1 MKYTSRIH
9 QKHLGPIEFL
19 SNEKLIERFF
29 YVLETREKKINL
41 KDVNHLQLLKIQ
53 EVLTS
58 LNLTHNLISKIRNGD
73 GKRYFNNNDH
83 QKFIERYDQTIGRL
97 IKERERKFME
107 GFLTLFKKNQY
118 NITKTL
124 RELNSSQRILKS
136 LEKKYKFHSKVKS
149 LIKEFEI
156 QNREVVYKGRMEL
169 CLELYKKGI
178 RVRYSRKISGVD
190 EPNLSKLKNTSPKL
204 YELIKSKVQK
214 KDQYSKFGNNRITQ
228 QDIDSC
234 LLQIQKLMS
243 LNDLKLTPIQ
253 TNHLNDC
260 ILSENK
266 LLVEFN
272 KKFNN
277 SQTLELE
284 KLRGLEKKNKYDG
297 IYLKKSYVRELI
309 EGNDKSFIREILN
322 HLKLNF
328 STNKDTS
335 FSPSKTFKNFNYDNK
350 KVKPF
355 HITEQLK
362 FNSEV
367 KKKFLKLIDE
377 IKLSNHL
384 RSKDKFLE
392 YYRSG
397 RGFRKYIREKDI
409 IKELG
414 ISYLTLKVLNETF
427 KRELKEIKSK
437 YFSESWDEWIL
448 KSKDRVLD
456 FQERGFH
463 YNDSLMMG
471 GMGDGGS
478 KRLESILEIVKDREF
493 EKKFIKGVRRFNDKK
508 EWLPIS
514 DQKIRKKRDYIEKLT
529 QLKLK
534 NEEIHSEKFKGMEDK
549 DFNRKYQVGY
559 DSLFHSKNY
568 LPPEYPFYLRRVLIV
583 LIRQREKEL
592 IKDLKKF
599 ERRKK
604 VVDFKLKNV
613 PRNDRERVSKVSRSG
628 KIFYDVNQ
636 NVIYRTCS
644 SCIETKPINHFPRRK
659 NGRSSKCL
667 ECLNIMRYGTK
678 NKKYKG
684 DWKGGVQIKKRNSN
698 NEITHLRC
706 TSCNQF
712 KINSKFRYRFQGSRV
727 CEDCYVILPNNVLT
741 RRGEFKTINGKQV
754 RVRLYDEKTFS
765 VLKKRCSKCEKLL
778 PIDLFGLNNSSPYD
792 GRSYRC
798 KPCLN
803 KKSLK
808 K

>member
-1 MKYTSRIH
+1 MKYTSRKH
-9 QKHLGPIEFL
+9 QKHIGPIEFL

-29 YVLETREKKINL
+29 YVIETREKKIKL
-41 KDVNHLQLLKIQ
+41 KDVKHLRLLKIQ

-58 LNLTHNLISKIRNGD
+58 LNLTHNLISKIRNGS

-83 QKFIERYDQTIGRL
+83 QKFIERYDQTISRL

-107 GFLTLFKKNQY
+107 GFLTLLKKNQY

-124 RELNSSQRILKS
+124 KELNSSQGMLKS

-149 LIKEFEI
+149 LIKEYEK

-178 RVRYSRKISGVD
+178 RVRYSRRISGVD
-190 EPNLSKLKNTSPKL
+190 EPNLRKLINPSPKL

-214 KDQYSKFGNNRITQ
+214 KDPDTKFGNNRITQ

-243 LNDLKLTPIQ
+243 LNNLKLTPIQ
-253 TNHLNDC
+253 TNLLNDC

-297 IYLKKSYVRELI
+297 NYLRKRYVRELI

-328 STNKDTS
+328 TTNKDTS

-350 KVKPF
+350 KVKPY

-377 IKLSNHL
+377 IKLSNRL

-427 KRELKEIKSK
+427 KQELKEIKSK
-437 YFSESWDEWIL
+437 YFSESWDEWIFE
-448 KSKDRVLD
+448 SKDRVLD

-583 LIRQREKEL
+583 LIRKREKEL

-628 KIFYDVNQ
+628 KIFFDVNQ

-644 SCIETKPINHFPRRK
+644 SCIVLITIYN
-659 NGRSSKCL
+659 L
-667 ECLNIMRYGTK
+667 LIYNI
-678 NKKYKG
+678 
-684 DWKGGVQIKKRNSN
+684 
-698 NEITHLRC
+698 
-706 TSCNQF
+706 
-712 KINSKFRYRFQGSRV
+712 
-727 CEDCYVILPNNVLT
+727 
-741 RRGEFKTINGKQV
+741 
-754 RVRLYDEKTFS
+754 
-765 VLKKRCSKCEKLL
+765 
-778 PIDLFGLNNSSPYD
+778 
-792 GRSYRC
+792 
-798 KPCLN
+798 
-803 KKSLK
+803 
-808 K
+808 